1 MDPVQ
6 LIGDVI
12 TALVAIAVVG
22 VLLWFVISRLFPA
35 VPGAPVLW

>member
-1 MDPVQ
+1 MDPAQ

-22 VLLWFVISRLFPA
+22 VLLWFVISRLLPA
-35 VPGAPVLW
+35 VLGAAVLG